1 VRWPGFEPGSPA
13 WKAEDF
19 TGLWVSL
26 EGQFLEWLSGQ
37 VKAGKLSEETAS
49 EYARALKK
57 FFDRYGP
64 RSVGELEKALA
75 KENYKRHLCKALR
88 KFVTFLKS
96 RKMIDPI
103 FAEELKEVIPI
114 KPTKESEVRIS
125 TEELL
130 EAWEYHK
137 KHSDEVT
144 QLFFKILVFS
154 GARLRAVHKMLTQL
168 DKNRLY
174 FPPNAPNIIKYAI
187 MERHGTKASLYIY
200 MPAELA
206 EEIRPV
212 KIKEATIRKRLKH
225 GRVNA
230 STIRKWHATFLS
242 MHGVKDHVIN
252 YIQSRVPRAIL
263 EKHYLD
269 LELEADEAYSRI
281 LPELK
286 KVLEG

>member
-1 VRWPGFEPGSPA
+1 MRWPGFEPGSPA
-13 WKAEDF
+13 RKAGDF
-19 TGLWVSL
+19 AGLWVSL
-26 EGQFLEWLSGQ
+26 EEQFLEWLSGQ
-37 VKAGKLSEETAS
+37 VKAGKLSEETAA
-49 EYARALKK
+49 EYTRALKK
-57 FFDRYGP
+57 FFDKYSP
-64 RSVGELEKALA
+64 HSVEELESALT

-88 KFVTFLKS
+88 KFVQFLK
-96 RKMIDPI
+96 KQKIIDPV
-103 FAEELKEVIPI
+103 FAEELKESIPI

-137 KHSDEVT
+137 RHSDEVT
-144 QLFFKILVFS
+144 RLFFKILVFS
-154 GARLRAVHKMLTQL
+154 GARLRTVHKMLTQF
-168 DKNRLY
+168 DERRLY
-174 FPPNAPNIIKYAI
+174 ILPNYPNIAKYAL

-200 MPAELA
+200 MPAELVN
-206 EEIRPV
+206 EIKPV
-212 KIKEATIRKRLKH
+212 KIKEATIRKRLEY

-242 MHGVKDHVIN
+242 MQGIKDHVIN

-269 LELEADEAYSRI
+269 LELEADEAYSRVVD
-281 LPELK
+281 ELK